1 MKKLLAEFLDAA
13 FLRFILV
20 GLVNTL
26 VGTAVMFGLYNL
38 AHCGYWFSSA
48 MNYIVG
54 SVVSYFLNKSFT
66 FRKSGND
73 PKTMLR
79 CALNITVCYLL
90 AYRAARPLARWA
102 LSGANET
109 LRDNAAM
116 LLGMCL
122 FVALNYLGQRLL
134 VFRADEREGKV

>member
-1 MKKLLAEFLDAA
+1 MKKLLGKFLDAA
-13 FLRFILV
+13 FLRFVLV

-26 VGTAVMFGLYNL
+26 VGTAVMFALYNL

-48 MNYIVG
+48 MNYVVG
-54 SVVSYFLNKSFT
+54 SVVSYFLNKNFT
-66 FRKSGND
+66 FRKSGGD
-73 PKTMLR
+73 AGTVLR
-79 CALNITVCYLL
+79 FALNITVCYLI

-102 LSGANET
+102 LSGADAA

-122 FVALNYLGQRLL
+122 FVVLNYLGQRVL
-134 VFRADEREGKV
+134 VFRADEGEDGT